1 MTRISK
7 IEQKLALLRSQ
18 RIENARVGGRILA
31 AKPVKHPIA
40 LWREPQNP
48 GAPVGAVHAPLEE
61 TPLAKLLDQQA
72 DMGSFD
78 AEPGGKAVLIYSGL
92 AVSLVETS
100 QDCKLQR
107 RQVGRGDRVGTQ
119 RHAYLVEAPRQRGRN
134 ATHRRDARTKL
145 HHDRSAGARAGRRWM
160 GASPSFRSITYK
172 FNS

>member
-1 MTRISK
+1 MVDAPLAPAGAGAGMSRVLPDDADQQ

-92 AVSLVETS
+92 AVS
-100 QDCKLQR
+100 C
-107 RQVGRGDRVGTQ
+107 
-119 RHAYLVEAPRQRGRN
+119 
-134 ATHRRDARTKL
+134 
-145 HHDRSAGARAGRRWM
+145 
-160 GASPSFRSITYK
+160 
-172 FNS
+172 